1 MWRGLYT
8 AATGM
13 ISEMKRTDVIAT
25 NIANAATTGHKKDV
39 AVHKEFHTML
49 IKRVNDFD
57 EGGILGVS
65 GAPLG
70 TLAELGTSKKDVT
83 QIKGFSADPFYRPG
97 IGELGL
103 GDYIDE
109 IAVDYQQGA
118 IESTGNTFDLA
129 IVGDGFFAVQTPDGV
144 RYTRNGAFFKNTEGY
159 LQDIRGY
166 NLLDAA
172 GNPIRIPGNV
182 PNSQV
187 VITNDGTVS
196 IPGTE
201 TQLDV
206 VTNRWT
212 AVGDMDNTQ
221 DLAQIQFV
229 EFGHRLATQKQGDN
243 LYYLVNDNEG
253 NPPPING
260 VEQNIVARIMNPDFQ
275 PRPAS
280 GEILQGS
287 LEKTNVAIVSEMVE
301 LIHNHRMYEAN
312 AKAVQTQ
319 DTMLDTSVNQVGAV
333 G

>member
-13 ISEMKRTDVIAT
+13 ISEMKRTDVIA
-25 NIANAATTGHKKDV
+25 NNLANAANTGYKRDV
-39 AVHKEFHTML
+39 TVHKEFHPMF
-49 IKRVNDFD
+49 IKRVNDFN
-57 EGGILGVS
+57 EGSLLGVK
-65 GAPLG
+65 GTPLG
-70 TLAELGTSKKDVT
+70 SMSELNTSKDDVT
-83 QIKGFSADPFYRPG
+83 QIKGFSANPFYRPG

-118 IESTGNTFDLA
+118 LESTGNTFDLA

-144 RYTRNGAFFKNTEGY
+144 RYSRNGAFFKNTQGY

-166 NLLDAA
+166 NLLDTQ
-172 GNPIRIPGNV
+172 GNPIRIPENISD
-182 PNSQV
+182 SQV
-187 VITNDGTVS
+187 FIPGDGVIS

-201 TQLDV
+201 TRLDP

-212 AVGDMDNTQ
+212 AIGDLNQ
-221 DLAQIQFV
+221 RQQLAQIQFV
-229 EFGHRLATQKQGDN
+229 EFGNRLATQKQGDN

-253 NPPPING
+253 NQPVPQAVG
-260 VEQNIVARIMNPDFQ
+260 QNVQARIMNPDFQ

-287 LEKTNVAIVSEMVE
+287 LEKSNTAIVTEMVE

-319 DTMLDTSVNQVGAV
+319 DTMLDTSVNQVGMV
-333 G
+333 S